1 EKWNEIYLILFPD
14 ANPTCLPS
22 AYYEYTE
29 SSTVADKSP
38 ETEFAR
44 YEQFL
49 QRELPSQVQRQLE
62 LRIEERLNPIEE
74 SLRSELVGI
83 IRDTQI
89 HLFHTYRSMRSSTTD
104 TVAAETGANA
114 DTDAEGADSGNMN
127 AREEPRPVN
136 VPDVE
141 DSLQTFYQPPLTD
154 ESWSFNAFD
163 GLLFDFSEMPPGS
176 VDLDSGY
183 WSVLPANTDKKSE
196 GEDSLGSAGL
206 ESGQS

>member
-1 EKWNEIYLILFPD
+1 MWPFAHD
-14 ANPTCLPS
+14 A
-22 AYYEYTE
+22 ADYEYAE
-29 SSTVADKSP
+29 SNVIADEPP
-38 ETEFAR
+38 ETEFTR

-49 QRELPSQVQRQLE
+49 RRELPAQVQRQLE
-62 LRIEERLNPIEE
+62 IRIEERLNPIEE

-89 HLFHTYRSMRSSTTD
+89 HLFNTYRSMRSSTTEN
-104 TVAAETGANA
+104 VAAETGTNA
-114 DTDAEGADSGNMN
+114 DTDAEGADSGNLN
-127 AREEPRPVN
+127 AREEPRPVD

-154 ESWSFNAFD
+154 GSWSFNAFD

-176 VDLDSGY
+176 VDLESGY
-183 WSVLPANTDKKSE
+183 WSVLRANTDKKSE